1 MDFMER
7 IFNRQ
12 HASAVPADE
21 LTTSLGKVCYL
32 PHFDI
37 YHPKKPD
44 QVRVV
49 FDCSAVFNNES
60 LNKHLLQGADQMNS
74 LTGVLA
80 RFRKEKVALSYD
92 KEQMC
97 HSFYVTPDCRISSV
111 FYGIKTAI
119 WMAPSVSSA

>member
-1 MDFMER
+1 MEK
-7 IFNRQ
+7 IFDRL

-21 LTTSLGKVCYL
+21 LTTSPGKVWYR

-60 LNKHLLQGADQMNS
+60 LNKNLLQGPDQMNS

-80 RFRKEKVALSYD
+80 RFRKEDVALSCD
-92 KEQMC
+92 IEQMF
-97 HSFYVTPDCRISSV
+97 HSLHVTPDCRDFLL
-111 FYGIKTAI
+111 FYGMRTAI